1 MPAPERP
8 LRVALFTYATQPRG
22 GVVHVLEL
30 GRALHER
37 GHAVVLHA
45 LDASG
50 GGLFRPT
57 PCAARI
63 IPVEPMPGAT
73 TLAMVRA
80 RIAAYVAALA
90 SGGERFDVYHAHDGI
105 SGNALAT
112 LTERGVIP
120 GFVRTVHHLDEFA
133 DPELAALQA
142 RSVEAARRCFV
153 VSERWRAR
161 LGESFGCDAVVV
173 PSGVDAAR
181 LAPPADDVR
190 RALRRSFGFGD
201 EPVFAT
207 IGGIESRKN
216 SIAILEA
223 FARVRVQLPHARLVI
238 AGGASVL
245 DHGSYRAAFDARVA
259 ELDLGAEIRLLG
271 VLDDDGI
278 ARVLHAAD
286 AFVFPSLVE
295 GFGLVVLEARAAGLP
310 VVTSSI
316 APFTE
321 YLGAADAD
329 FARPD
334 DAASIAGAMLRAID
348 PVARERARRA
358 GPAFAARF
366 TWDASAR
373 AHLPVYRAAARA
385 EGEVRVA

>member
-1 MPAPERP
+1 MPVRERS

-37 GHAVVLHA
+37 GHTVVLHA

-50 GGLFRPT
+50 RGLFRPT
-57 PCAARI
+57 LCATCI
-63 IPVEPMPGAT
+63 IPVDPMPNAT
-73 TLAMVRA
+73 TLAMVRS
-80 RIAAYVAALA
+80 RIASYIEALA
-90 SGGERFDVYHAHDGI
+90 PDGEHFDVYHAHDGI
-105 SGNALAT
+105 SGNALAN

-120 GFVRTVHHLDEFA
+120 GFVRTVHHLDAFA
-133 DPELAALQA
+133 DPELAALQT
-142 RSVEAARRCFV
+142 RSIAAARACFV
-153 VSERWRAR
+153 VSDVWRTRLRER
-161 LGESFGCDAVVV
+161 LGRDAVVV
-173 PSGVDAAR
+173 PSGVDAVR
-181 LAPPADDVR
+181 LARPADDVR
-190 RALRRSFGFGD
+190 RALRCSFGFGD

-216 SIAILEA
+216 TIAILEA
-223 FARVRVQLPHARLVI
+223 FARVRVDLPQAALVI

-245 DHGSYRAAFDARVA
+245 DHESYRAAFDARVA
-259 ELDLGAEIRLLG
+259 ELGLGAAIRLLG

-286 AFVFPSLVE
+286 TFVFPSLVE
-295 GFGLVVLEARAAGLP
+295 GFGLVVLEALAAGLP
-310 VVTSSI
+310 VVTSAI

-321 YLGAADAD
+321 YLGGADAY
-329 FARPD
+329 FAQPD
-334 DAASIAGAMLRAID
+334 DVASIADAMLRASGAD
-348 PVARERARRA
+348 ARERARRA
-358 GPAFAARF
+358 GPALAERF

-385 EGEVRVA
+385 AGEVSVA

>member
-1 MPAPERP
+1 MPAPEP
-8 LRVALFTYATQPRG
+8 SLRIALFTYATQPRG

-30 GRALHER
+30 GRALRER

-50 GGLFRPT
+50 HGFFRPT
-57 PCAARI
+57 PCATRI
-63 IPVEPMPGAT
+63 VPVEPMPGAT
-73 TLAMVRA
+73 TLAMVRS
-80 RIAAYVAALA
+80 RIASYVEALA
-90 SGGERFDVYHAHDGI
+90 PDGDRFDVYHAHDGI

-112 LTERGVIP
+112 LTERGIIP
-120 GFVRTVHHLDEFA
+120 GFVRTVHHLDDVA

-142 RSVEAARRCFV
+142 RSVAAAQRCFV
-153 VSERWRAR
+153 VSELWRAR
-161 LGESFGCDAVVV
+161 LVERLGRDAVVV

-181 LAPPADDVR
+181 LAPPDDDVR
-190 RALRRSFGFGD
+190 RSLRRSFGFGD

-207 IGGIESRKN
+207 IGGIETRKN
-216 SIAILEA
+216 SIAILDA
-223 FARVRVQLPHARLVI
+223 FVRVRIERPQARLVI

-245 DHGSYRAAFDARVA
+245 DHGAYRAAFDAHVA
-259 ELDLGAEIRLLG
+259 ELGLGAAIRLLG

-278 ARVLHAAD
+278 ARVLYAAD

-295 GFGLVVLEARAAGLP
+295 GFGLVVLEALAAGLP
-310 VVTSSI
+310 VVTSDI

-321 YLGAADAD
+321 YLGAADAH

-334 DAASIAGAMLRAID
+334 DAASVAAAMVRAID
-348 PVARERARRA
+348 PVARERAHRA
-358 GPAFAARF
+358 GPAFAERF

-373 AHLPVYRAAARA
+373 AHVPVYRAAARA
-385 EGEVRVA
+385 GEVSVA

>member
-8 LRVALFTYATQPRG
+8 LRIALFTYATQPRG
-22 GVVHVLEL
+22 GVVHVLEV

-45 LDASG
+45 LDTG
-50 GGLFRPT
+50 GGGFFRPT
-57 PCAARI
+57 PCATRI
-63 IPVEPMPGAT
+63 IPVVPMPAAT
-73 TLAMVRA
+73 TLSMVRA

-90 SGGERFDVYHAHDGI
+90 SGSGRFDVYHAHDGI

-112 LTERGVIP
+112 LAERGVIP
-120 GFVRTVHHLDEFA
+120 GFVRTVHHLDDFA

-142 RSVEAARRCFV
+142 RSVAAAQGCFV
-153 VSERWRAR
+153 VSELWRTRLRERCAR
-161 LGESFGCDAVVV
+161 DAVVV
-173 PSGVDAAR
+173 PSGVDAMR
-181 LAPPADDVR
+181 LAPPAADVR
-190 RALRRSFGFGD
+190 RALRGSFGFGE

-216 SIAILEA
+216 SISMLEA
-223 FARVRVQLPHARLVI
+223 FARVRDHLPQARLMI

-245 DHGSYRAAFDARVA
+245 DHVPYRAAFDARVA
-259 ELDLGAEIRLLG
+259 QLGLGDAVRLLG

-278 ARVLHAAD
+278 ARMLHAAD

-295 GFGLVVLEARAAGLP
+295 GFGLVVLEALAAGLP
-310 VVTSSI
+310 VVASAI

-321 YLGAADAD
+321 YLGAADAH

-334 DAASIAGAMLRAID
+334 DAASIAAAMLRAGG
-348 PVARERARRA
+348 AAERERARRT
-358 GPAFAARF
+358 GPALAARF

-373 AHLPVYRAAARA
+373 AHLPVYLAAARA
-385 EGEVRVA
+385 AGEVSVA